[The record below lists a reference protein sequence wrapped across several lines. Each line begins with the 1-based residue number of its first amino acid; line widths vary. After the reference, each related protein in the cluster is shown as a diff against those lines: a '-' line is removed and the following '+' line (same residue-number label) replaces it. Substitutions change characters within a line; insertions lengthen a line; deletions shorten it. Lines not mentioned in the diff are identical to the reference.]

1 MTVIMDVV
9 AHLKNHIVVMM
20 LVMQNHTNL
29 AVTVVA
35 QQMIFTNVVMMFVVR
50 EVPSTDRA
58 GTTAV
63 LAVAPV
69 LTEQCVA
76 LMTEDV

>member
-1 MTVIMDVV
+1 MDVV

-29 AVTVVA
+29 AAAVVA
-35 QQMIFTNVVMMFVVR
+35 QQMSFTNVVLIIVVMA
-50 EVPSTDRA
+50 PSTDRA